1 MVDRSTAG
9 LSDLHPRLSF
19 FSTVLLLLFSHF
31 SVSFLASFSLS
42 LSLSS
47 LSLFLP
53 LPPSRSLS
61 PSSLRLS
68 FPPSDWFTHHPFL
81 RYRPP
86 LNRAPTEIDRRLI

>member
-53 LPPSRSLS
+53 LPPSRSPS
-61 PSSLRLS
+61 PSSLYVFRSPQVTGSPIIHS
-68 FPPSDWFTHHPFL
+68 FVTYLHSTVLQFRSTVV
-81 RYRPP
+81 
-86 LNRAPTEIDRRLI
+86 